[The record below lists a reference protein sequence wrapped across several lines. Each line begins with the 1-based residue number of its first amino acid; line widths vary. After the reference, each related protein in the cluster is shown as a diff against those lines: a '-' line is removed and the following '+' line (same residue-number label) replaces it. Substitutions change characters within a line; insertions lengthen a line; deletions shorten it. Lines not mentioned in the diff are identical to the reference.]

1 MKIIAPNRL
10 SSETTESR
18 LMKLSSLSS
27 IFPWLYVDPFAWNTL
42 YVHRTPYKV
51 VVRTCFVSRWRLAT
65 FVISRRKTGSN
76 FCHGFFTE
84 RKFRIQVEH
93 ETRVHVRTRNTA
105 GERRERVDFYTSCWI
120 HDRLRRSIISREKD
134 RGNPHGEHVRQRGR
148 RTLVKEPFNR
158 IR

>member
-1 MKIIAPNRL
+1 MSTYVQSPIIRDHWISPN
-10 SSETTESR
+10 ETFF
-18 LMKLSSLSS
+18 S
-27 IFPWLYVDPFAWNTL
+27 IFYLSVAISWP
-42 YVHRTPYKV
+42 VHVEHLVRAPYKV

-84 RKFRIQVEH
+84 RKFRIQVER
-93 ETRVHVRTRNTA
+93 ETRVHVRTRNTT
-105 GERRERVDFYTSCWI
+105 GERKERVDFYTSCWI